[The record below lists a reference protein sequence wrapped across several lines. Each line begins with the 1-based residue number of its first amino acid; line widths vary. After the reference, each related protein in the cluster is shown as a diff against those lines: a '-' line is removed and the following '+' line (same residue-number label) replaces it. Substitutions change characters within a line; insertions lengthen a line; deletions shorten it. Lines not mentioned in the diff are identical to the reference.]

1 MRRVEMRVAK
11 FLLAAGLALVG
22 TRAAAQNVNY
32 DYDKGAEFSKFKTY
46 AWVAGTNLTDEINH
60 ERVVDAID
68 AQLAAKGFAKVEAS
82 AHPDIL
88 IAYHATFDKDLRI
101 TGFSSGWGGYRF
113 GGSRSG
119 SARTDTILT
128 GTLVVDMVDAKTGS
142 IVWRGVASKELDPKA
157 SPEKREKSIKK
168 TADKLF
174 KNYPPLT
181 RG

>member
-1 MRRVEMRVAK
+1 MRIAK
-11 FLLAAGLALVG
+11 FLFAAGLALAG
-22 TRAAAQNVNY
+22 TSAAAQSVNY
-32 DYDKGAEFSKFKTY
+32 DFDKGAAFSSFKTY
-46 AWVAGTNLTDEINH
+46 AWVEGTIIKDELNH
-60 ERVVDAID
+60 KRVVAAID
-68 AQLAAKGFAKVEAS
+68 AQLAAKGFTKVEAS

-113 GGSRSG
+113 GGTRSG

-128 GTLVVDMVDAKTGS
+128 GTLVVDMVDAKSGS

-157 SPEKREKSIKK
+157 SPEKRDKSIKK

-174 KNYPPLT
+174 KNYPPQT
-181 RG
+181 QG

>member
-1 MRRVEMRVAK
+1 MRSKAKLTAAVVAV
-11 FLLAAGLALVG
+11 LSCLVG
-22 TRAAAQNVNY
+22 TSAAAQNVNY

-60 ERVVDAID
+60 KRVVDAID
-68 AQLAAKGFAKVEAS
+68 AQLAAKGLAKVEAS

-88 IAYHATFDKDLRI
+88 IAYHATFDKDFRI

-113 GGSRSG
+113 GGTRTG

-128 GTLVVDMVDAKTGS
+128 GTLVVDVVDAQTKS
-142 IVWRGVASKELDPKA
+142 IVWRGIASKEIDPKA
-157 SPEKREKSIKK
+157 NPEKREKSINK

-174 KNYPPLT
+174 KNYPPQT